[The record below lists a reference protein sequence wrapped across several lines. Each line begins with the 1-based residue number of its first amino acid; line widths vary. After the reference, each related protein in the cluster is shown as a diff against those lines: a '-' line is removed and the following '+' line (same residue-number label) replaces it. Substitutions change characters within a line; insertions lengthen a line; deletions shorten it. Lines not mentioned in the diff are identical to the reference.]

1 MPELVREHLNPAFLY
16 DVLMPVLVIALAAYI
31 GKKLDS
37 FLAHSF
43 AKNRLTILGSG
54 PSSTPSTLE
63 IIVLAMKGL
72 PVNLC
77 VGVALYWFVRFSTLP
92 ESVEKL
98 ITCLIFTNIVYTI
111 TRTIARAAAQIVDI
125 NTRVDSAPNVKN
137 SILVN
142 CVKFSIYIVGALT
155 VLEYYQI
162 SIAPFIAALGVGGMA
177 VALGLQDTMANFFS
191 GFHMLLSRQLKV
203 GEYISLSS
211 GETGRITDITLRY
224 TSIMTA
230 DGNDILIPN
239 AKLASAVIT
248 NFNRPSPETAIIIPV
263 GVSYDSDLA
272 QVERVAKDLTRQAM
286 EELGFP
292 LISEPIVRFSSLGDS
307 SINFNLIVKTDRLDS
322 QSLIRHTII
331 RNIINRFR
339 EENIEIPFPVRQ
351 IIH

>member
-1 MPELVREHLNPAFLY
+1 M
-16 DVLMPVLVIALAAYI
+16 
-31 GKKLDS
+31 
-37 FLAHSF
+37 
-43 AKNRLTILGSG
+43 
-54 PSSTPSTLE
+54 
-63 IIVLAMKGL
+63 
-72 PVNLC
+72 
-77 VGVALYWFVRFSTLP
+77 
-92 ESVEKL
+92 
-98 ITCLIFTNIVYTI
+98 
-111 TRTIARAAAQIVDI
+111 
-125 NTRVDSAPNVKN
+125 
-137 SILVN
+137 N

-239 AKLASAVIT
+239 AKLAGAVIT

-292 LISEPIVRFSSLGDS
+292 LISEPVVRFSSLGDS

>member
-1 MPELVREHLNPAFLY
+1 MPDFFREYLNPNFLY
-16 DVLMPVLVIALAAYI
+16 NALMPLLVIALAAYI
-31 GKKLDS
+31 GKKIDA

-43 AKNRLTILGSG
+43 AKNRLALLGSDQ
-54 PSSTPSTLE
+54 SSTPSPLE
-63 IIVLAMKGL
+63 IVVLATKGL

-77 VGVALYWFVRFSTLP
+77 VGLALYWFVRFSTLP
-92 ESVEKL
+92 ESAEKL

-142 CVKFSIYIVGALT
+142 CVKFSIYIVGVLT

-230 DGNDILIPN
+230 AGNDILIPN
-239 AKLASAVIT
+239 AKLAGAVIT
-248 NFNRPSPETAIIIPV
+248 NFNRPVPETTITIPV
-263 GVSYDSDLA
+263 GVGYASDLA
-272 QVERVAKDLTRQAM
+272 QVERVSKDLARQAM
-286 EELGFP
+286 DELGFSLIDEP
-292 LISEPIVRFSSLGDS
+292 LVRFTDLGES
-307 SINFNLIVKTDRLDS
+307 SINFNLIVKTDRLDA
-322 QSLIRHTII
+322 QSLIRHTLI